1 MGFEGLVI
9 APPGVL
15 EDAGVDPLGAPWGV
29 EAMTRA
35 ERAAKAVNAG
45 VDQFAGLNDAAPI
58 SAARTAGD
66 ISAAQIDAAATRA
79 LVLMFELGLFEN
91 PYVDPSEAK
100 GIIESVV
107 SESSGYA
114 AMYRSIALLV
124 NEDKPSDFLNGAG
137 DGTQTGDPG
146 NAGNGSL
153 KVLPAPPGQVYV
165 AAGCSYF
172 LMPSSL
178 DDPRTQAGNIDWD
191 FVIESSTGYG
201 ELTNFVTQISDP
213 RDNDLPCPLN
223 PADTQAKK
231 IACSNY
237 VFVFMDT
244 PYSAD
249 PDSGSLELS
258 EQSLEY
264 ASNDNADVLGL
275 IQTARDAIDADWG
288 GFEPNTQ
295 IVVALDGGRASV
307 VDEVLDPQYGVSGLF
322 IQWGADT
329 KAFLDVAFGIPG
341 TDQGSLPIGIP
352 ASNAAAGA
360 QDEDVAGDGHHSTFV
375 EGFGLTMDPFE

>member
-1 MGFEGLVI
+1 M
-9 APPGVL
+9 
-15 EDAGVDPLGAPWGV
+15 
-29 EAMTRA
+29 
-35 ERAAKAVNAG
+35 
-45 VDQFAGLNDAAPI
+45 FA
-58 SAARTAGD
+58 
-66 ISAAQIDAAATRA
+66 
-79 LVLMFELGLFEN
+79 LGLFEN
-91 PYVDPSEAK
+91 PYVDPSAAK

-107 SESSGYA
+107 SESAGYA
-114 AMYRSIALLV
+114 AMYRSVVLLV

-165 AAGCSYF
+165 APGCSYF
-172 LMPSSL
+172 LMPPSL

-223 PADTQAKK
+223 PANTQAEK

-264 ASNDNADVLGL
+264 ATNDNADVLEL

-288 GFEPNTQ
+288 AFEPNTQ
-295 IVVALDGGRASV
+295 IIVALDAGRASV
-307 VDEVLDPQYGVSGLF
+307 VDEVLDSRYGVSGLF

-341 TDQGSLPIGIP
+341 TDQGTLPVGIP
-352 ASNAAAGA
+352 DSDAAAAA
-360 QDEDVAGDGHHSTFV
+360 QMEDIAGDGQHSTFV